1 MKTDLLLAQYLYQT
15 KTLTLPGIGTFS
27 LDPAVAV
34 STDPEKQKAP
44 IEGIT
49 FINKFSHVLDPELIR
64 FFHVNTGKMMPLAQ
78 SDLESYI
85 SLGKQFLNIG
95 KPLFIEGIGTL
106 VKMSNGNFDFSPGEF
121 VTQRIEDA
129 REPSRKSEF
138 QETARIQADGDGGR
152 RILLAVIAIGTLV
165 IIGWGAWY
173 LYRQNTRVPA
183 PQESV
188 VVAQPAAPPRDTVK
202 SYAPDSNLLT
212 ASRPN
217 IDSPTAGTTFDF
229 VLETS
234 NKARAL
240 KRFAQ
245 LKSYFIPVKMTTTDS
260 VSYRLFMELPAS
272 AADTARIADSLT
284 RLYARRV
291 KVAPHE

>member
-1 MKTDLLLAQYLYQT
+1 
-15 KTLTLPGIGTFS
+15 
-27 LDPAVAV
+27 
-34 STDPEKQKAP
+34 
-44 IEGIT
+44 
-49 FINKFSHVLDPELIR
+49 
-64 FFHVNTGKMMPLAQ
+64 MMPLAQ
-78 SDLESYI
+78 SDLESYL

-138 QETARIQADGDGGR
+138 QETARIQPDGDGGR
-152 RILLAVIAIGTLV
+152 RILLSALVVGTLV

-173 LYRQNTRVPA
+173 LYRQNTRVPV
-183 PQESV
+183 PQESA
-188 VVAQPAAPPRDTVK
+188 VVASPIATTKDTVK
-202 SYAPDSNLLT
+202 TYAPDSTLVPASSANTDT
-212 ASRPN
+212 ASGAAPG
-217 IDSPTAGTTFDF
+217 SFDF

-234 NKARAL
+234 NRARAL

-245 LKSYFIPVKMTTTDS
+245 LKSYFIPVKMSTADS
-260 VSYRLFMELPAS
+260 TSFRIFMELPAT
-272 AADTARIADSLT
+272 AADTSRIADSLT

-291 KVAPHE
+291 RAVPHGQ